1 MTTATN
7 IDLESMSL
15 FLSCAI
21 KTFRILREE
30 MEQDLLFQKRT
41 NLYVGPEH
49 LLDCCD
55 AMCTVLRDLD
65 RINEELD
72 AAVDAEYNARKEG

>member
-7 IDLESMSL
+7 IDLETVSL
-15 FLSCAI
+15 FLSSAI

-30 MEQDLLFQKRT
+30 MERDLLAQRRT
-41 NLYVGPEH
+41 NLYLGPDH

-72 AAVDAEYNARKEG
+72 AAVDAEYYAKKEG

>member
-7 IDLESMSL
+7 MDLESMSL

-21 KTFRILREE
+21 KTFHILREE
-30 MEQDLLFQKRT
+30 MERDLLAQRRT
-41 NLYVGPEH
+41 NLYLGPEH

-72 AAVDAEYNARKEG
+72 AAVDAEYNAKKEG